1 MPLADWMHLASS
13 SNENSIQAQLP
24 CIRENVRNGLKLTNA
39 DRPTKHEQM
48 NDLPSQ
54 NYLFQWLEVFGN
66 GQSSLKKKKEKLC
79 QNWVFF

>member
-1 MPLADWMHLASS
+1 MYSRKCKERTQTDNWLS
-13 SNENSIQAQLP
+13 
-24 CIRENVRNGLKLTNA
+24 NA

-79 QNWVFF
+79 QNWVFFFNILIHKLQSELLN